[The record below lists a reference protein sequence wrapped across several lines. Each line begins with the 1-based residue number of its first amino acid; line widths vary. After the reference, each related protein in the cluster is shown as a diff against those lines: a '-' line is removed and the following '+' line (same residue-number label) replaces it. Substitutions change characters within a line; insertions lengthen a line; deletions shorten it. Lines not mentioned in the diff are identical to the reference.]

1 MAEFFLEIF
10 SEEIPARMQ
19 AEAAAALGTLVSGHL
34 SEIIP
39 SGTLINRYWG
49 PRRLAIHARVQDRTF
64 RVTSVSIENDTV
76 RGPKIGSPSA
86 ALEGFLRKNA
96 AGQNLDLVKERLVEL
111 DGYHHLRIE
120 QVNESR
126 SAHHIILEKLG
137 PVLARLKW
145 RKSMRW
151 GQSGAF
157 TWVRPLRRVICLLD
171 GHVVPIQLGPVVASN
186 LSEGHRFMAPGPFV
200 VTDAG
205 QWERE
210 LEQRFVIANAEK
222 RRRAIEDALNDAAHA
237 HAVTIV
243 QDAGLLDEVTGLVEW
258 PVALVGAIEPRQMAL
273 PPEVRELSMKVNQR
287 YFATRDAAGQPAPYF
302 AFVANIA
309 ADDGGAAI
317 IAGNERVLRAR
328 LADAEHFWNLDRQT
342 PLEDYLPRL
351 QSVVFH
357 AKLGTQFERAERIA
371 GLAGRIAAALGADA
385 AGVRLAAQAGRLCK
399 ADLVTGMVGEFPEL
413 QGIIGG
419 YYADDRD
426 VGAAIRTHYQPKGPG
441 DAVPVGEVACAVAL
455 ADKID
460 TLREFFRIGEIPS
473 GSGDPYALRRA
484 ALGVIRI
491 ILENGLRVALRSLL
505 ESDAVF
511 DFIIERLRVKLRG
524 EGKRFDVLNAILAAA
539 PDDDLVRIEQR
550 AVALEDFITTDAGNR
565 LVQAYRRGANILRI
579 EEAKDGPYAPEVHA
593 DQFERPDGEEAA
605 LNRRLDEI
613 GGQLSVLAG
622 ANGFDFVLQELE
634 TLHEPVEKF
643 FDAVTVNAADPAV
656 RRNRLR
662 LLAKLRDVMHRV
674 ADFSKLEG

>member
-19 AEAAAALGTLVSGHL
+19 AEAAAELQRRMLAQLALLDPQEV
-34 SEIIP
+34 
-39 SGTLINRYWG
+39 RVWYG
-49 PRRLAIHARVQDRTF
+49 PRRLAFAAQIGAATAAGAED
-64 RVTSVSIENDTV
+64 I
-76 RGPKIGSPSA
+76 RGPRVSA
-86 ALEGFLRKNA
+86 PAQALDGFLRKNA
-96 AGQNLDLVKERLVEL
+96 ATRAEVVQEGEF
-111 DGYHHLRIE
+111 YYLRRAVAPMTAAAVIG
-120 QVNESR
+120 
-126 SAHHIILEKLG
+126 SAAFAAS
-137 PVLARLKW
+137 LAGLPW
-145 RKSMRW
+145 PKSMRW
-151 GQSGAF
+151 GGSFAF
-157 TWVRPLRRVICLLD
+157 TWVRPLRRVVCLLD
-171 GHVVPIQLGPVVASN
+171 GAVVPVVLGPVTASDQ
-186 LSEGHRFMAPGPFV
+186 SEAHRFMAPGAFR
-200 VTDAG
+200 VTGAA
-205 QWERE
+205 QWEAY
-210 LEQRFVIANAEK
+210 LAQHYVVADAA
-222 RRRAIEDALNDAAHA
+222 RRRAMIAEGLRAQAEAHG
-237 HAVTIV
+237 V
-243 QDAGLLDEVTGLVEW
+243 QLVADDELFDEVTGLVEW

-342 PLEDYLPRL
+342 ALEDYLPRL

-371 GLAGRIAAALGADA
+371 GLAGRIAAALGAHA
-385 AGVRLAAQAGRLCK
+385 AGVQKAAQAGRLCK

-491 ILENGLRVALRSLL
+491 ILENGLRVALRNLL

-550 AVALEDFITTDAGNR
+550 AEALEDFITTDAGNR

-579 EEAKDGPYAPEVHA
+579 EEAKDGPYALKVHA

-605 LNRRLDEI
+605 LNKQLDEI
-613 GGQLSVLAG
+613 AGGLQVFAESY
-622 ANGFDFVLQELE
+622 GFDYVLKALE
-634 TLHEPVEKF
+634 KLHEPVEKF

-662 LLAKLRDVMHRV
+662 LLAQLRDVMHRV